1 LLHFLQ
7 VVTTIASVADT
18 CEEQFVTYYDRLMP
32 CLKYIIQNANQQEHK
47 ILRGKTIECVSLI
60 GLAVGPEKVTK
71 LLIPCLIFSERKT
84 HIVHVNSLLP
94 MLVKLWICYSK
105 RIQKVIFLMMIR
117 KPAILYLLGLGFVK
131 FLVRYS

>member
-1 LLHFLQ
+1 MYKIEFLLLFMQ

-60 GLAVGPEKVTK
+60 GLAVGSDKVIK
-71 LLIPCLIFSERKT
+71 YLLIPFLIFSERK
-84 HIVHVNSLLP
+84 VH
-94 MLVKLWICYSK
+94 
-105 RIQKVIFLMMIR
+105 
-117 KPAILYLLGLGFVK
+117 
-131 FLVRYS
+131 